1 MKAIAF
7 NVIAIDIA
15 CLIPVNENWKKPIVK
30 KKNKANGGLVA
41 VRFKNENNDMQII
54 NADAINND

>member
-1 MKAIAF
+1 MKVIAY

-15 CLIPVNENWKKPIVK
+15 CLMPVNENCKNPIVK

-41 VRFKNENNDMQII
+41 VRFKKEYNDIHTTK
-54 NADAINND
+54 AEAINND